1 MIITRQKYLDM
12 LVAGQG
18 NGLVKIVTGGR
29 RCGKSF
35 LLFQI
40 FHQYL
45 LQHGV
50 DEEHLIEV
58 SLDDRRNRKLCDPDA
73 LLDYLDSRIKSD
85 GKTNFIFLDEIQLVD
100 DFIGVLLSLM
110 HTPNT
115 EVYVSGSN
123 SKFLSKDVVT
133 EFRGRGQEI
142 RIWPLS
148 FSEYYGA
155 VGGERSQAW
164 KDYYTFGGLPQIL
177 SLGTERA
184 KRSYLRDIYEVT
196 YIKDI
201 VERNK
206 IKVPEGLRELVRILA
221 SGIGSST
228 NPTRICNTFQSVS
241 QLQITDKTINEY
253 ISDIQDAF
261 LIEEAL
267 RYDVKGRKYIGTE
280 TKYYF
285 CDLGLRN
292 IVLNLRQQE
301 ETHIMENVIYN
312 ELRMRGYLVDVGL
325 VECWTTNE
333 NGKRKR
339 SKLEVDF
346 VVNNGPERVYIQSAF
361 NMPTKD
367 KEKQERRSLINI
379 ADNFRK
385 VIVVKDD
392 IKRKIDDDGVVSRRV
407 LTIGFVNDNMVEV
420 LDGLSDGDR
429 IVTGGQNKLREGSK
443 IKLEGQG
450 AK

>member
-1 MIITRQKYLDM
+1 MIITRQKYLEM

-50 DEEHLIEV
+50 DEGHLIEV

-85 GKTNFIFLDEIQLVD
+85 GNTNFIFLDEIQLVD

-177 SLGTERA
+177 SLDTERA

-325 VECWTTNE
+325 VECWTTDE

-392 IKRKIDDDGVVSRRV
+392 IKRKIDDDGVV
-407 LTIGFVNDNMVEV
+407 TIGLFDFL
-420 LDGLSDGDR
+420 LDEQSIER
-429 IVTGGQNKLREGSK
+429 Y
-443 IKLEGQG
+443 
-450 AK
+450 

>member
-50 DEEHLIEV
+50 DEGHLIEV

-253 ISDIQDAF
+253 ISDIQGAF

-325 VECWTTNE
+325 VECWTTDE

-392 IKRKIDDDGVVSRRV
+392 IKRKIDDDGVV
-407 LTIGFVNDNMVEV
+407 TIGLFDFL
-420 LDGLSDGDR
+420 LDEQSIER
-429 IVTGGQNKLREGSK
+429 Y
-443 IKLEGQG
+443 
-450 AK
+450 

>member
-1 MIITRQKYLDM
+1 MIITRQKYLEM

-50 DEEHLIEV
+50 DEGHLIEV

-177 SLGTERA
+177 SLDTERA

-325 VECWTTNE
+325 VECWTTDE

-346 VVNNGPERVYIQSAF
+346 VVNNGPERVYIQSTF

-392 IKRKIDDDGVVSRRV
+392 IKRKIDDDGVV
-407 LTIGFVNDNMVEV
+407 TIGLFDFL
-420 LDGLSDGDR
+420 LDEQSIER
-429 IVTGGQNKLREGSK
+429 
-443 IKLEGQG
+443 
-450 AK
+450 

>member
-50 DEEHLIEV
+50 DEGHLIEV

-301 ETHIMENVIYN
+301 ETHIMENAIYN

-325 VECWTTNE
+325 VECWTTDE

-346 VVNNGPERVYIQSAF
+346 VVNNGAERVYVQSAF
-361 NMPTKD
+361 NMPTKE

-392 IKRKIDDDGVVSRRV
+392 IKRKIDDDGVI
-407 LTIGFVNDNMVEV
+407 TIGLFDFL
-420 LDGLSDGDR
+420 LDEQSIER
-429 IVTGGQNKLREGSK
+429 Y
-443 IKLEGQG
+443 
-450 AK
+450 

>member
-1 MIITRQKYLDM
+1 MIITRQKYLEM

-50 DEEHLIEV
+50 DEGHLIEV

-100 DFIGVLLSLM
+100 DFIGILLSLM

-177 SLGTERA
+177 SLDTERA

-292 IVLNLRQQE
+292 IALNLRQQE

-325 VECWTTNE
+325 VECWTTDE

-392 IKRKIDDDGVVSRRV
+392 IKRKIDDDGVV
-407 LTIGFVNDNMVEV
+407 TIGLFDFL
-420 LDGLSDGDR
+420 LDEQSIER
-429 IVTGGQNKLREGSK
+429 Y
-443 IKLEGQG
+443 
-450 AK
+450 

>member
-50 DEEHLIEV
+50 DEGHLIEV

-177 SLGTERA
+177 SLDTERA

-301 ETHIMENVIYN
+301 ETYIMENVIYN

-392 IKRKIDDDGVVSRRV
+392 IKRKIDDDGVV
-407 LTIGFVNDNMVEV
+407 TIGLFDFL
-420 LDGLSDGDR
+420 LDEQSIER
-429 IVTGGQNKLREGSK
+429 Y
-443 IKLEGQG
+443 
-450 AK
+450 

>member
-1 MIITRQKYLDM
+1 MIITRQKYLEM

-50 DEEHLIEV
+50 DEGHLIEV

-312 ELRMRGYLVDVGL
+312 ELRIRGYLVDVGL
-325 VECWTTNE
+325 VECWTTDE

-392 IKRKIDDDGVVSRRV
+392 IKRKIDDDGVV
-407 LTIGFVNDNMVEV
+407 TIGLFDFL
-420 LDGLSDGDR
+420 LDEQSIER
-429 IVTGGQNKLREGSK
+429 
-443 IKLEGQG
+443 
-450 AK
+450 

>member
-1 MIITRQKYLDM
+1 MIITRQKYLEM

-325 VECWTTNE
+325 VECWTTDE

-392 IKRKIDDDGVVSRRV
+392 IKRKIDDDGVV
-407 LTIGFVNDNMVEV
+407 TIGLFDFL
-420 LDGLSDGDR
+420 LDEQSIER
-429 IVTGGQNKLREGSK
+429 
-443 IKLEGQG
+443 
-450 AK
+450 

>member
-1 MIITRQKYLDM
+1 M
-12 LVAGQG
+12 
-18 NGLVKIVTGGR
+18 
-29 RCGKSF
+29 
-35 LLFQI
+35 LFQI

-50 DEEHLIEV
+50 DEGHLIEV

-392 IKRKIDDDGVVSRRV
+392 IKRKIDDDGVV
-407 LTIGFVNDNMVEV
+407 TIGLFDFC
-420 LDGLSDGDR
+420 
-429 IVTGGQNKLREGSK
+429 
-443 IKLEGQG
+443 
-450 AK
+450 

>member
-50 DEEHLIEV
+50 DEGHLIEV

-177 SLGTERA
+177 SLDTERA

-312 ELRMRGYLVDVGL
+312 ELRMRGYLVDVGI

-392 IKRKIDDDGVVSRRV
+392 IKRKIDEDGVV
-407 LTIGFVNDNMVEV
+407 TIGLFDFL
-420 LDGLSDGDR
+420 LDEQSIER
-429 IVTGGQNKLREGSK
+429 Y
-443 IKLEGQG
+443 
-450 AK
+450 

>member
-1 MIITRQKYLDM
+1 MIITRQKYLEM

-50 DEEHLIEV
+50 DEGHLIEV

-177 SLGTERA
+177 SLHTERA

-325 VECWTTNE
+325 VECWTTDE

-392 IKRKIDDDGVVSRRV
+392 IKRKIDDDGVV
-407 LTIGFVNDNMVEV
+407 TIGLFDFL
-420 LDGLSDGDR
+420 LDEQSIER
-429 IVTGGQNKLREGSK
+429 Y
-443 IKLEGQG
+443 
-450 AK
+450 

>member
-1 MIITRQKYLDM
+1 MIITRQKYLEM

-50 DEEHLIEV
+50 DEGHLIEV

-177 SLGTERA
+177 SLDTERA

-241 QLQITDKTINEY
+241 KLQITDKTINEY

-325 VECWTTNE
+325 VECWTTDE

-392 IKRKIDDDGVVSRRV
+392 IKRKIDDDGVV
-407 LTIGFVNDNMVEV
+407 TIGLFDFL
-420 LDGLSDGDR
+420 LDEQSIER
-429 IVTGGQNKLREGSK
+429 Y
-443 IKLEGQG
+443 
-450 AK
+450 

>member
-50 DEEHLIEV
+50 DEGHLIEV

-177 SLGTERA
+177 SLDTERA
-184 KRSYLRDIYEVT
+184 KRSNLRDIYEVT

-325 VECWTTNE
+325 VECWTTDE

-392 IKRKIDDDGVVSRRV
+392 IKRKIDDDGVV
-407 LTIGFVNDNMVEV
+407 TIGLFDFL
-420 LDGLSDGDR
+420 LDEQSIER
-429 IVTGGQNKLREGSK
+429 Y
-443 IKLEGQG
+443 
-450 AK
+450 

>member
-1 MIITRQKYLDM
+1 M
-12 LVAGQG
+12 
-18 NGLVKIVTGGR
+18 
-29 RCGKSF
+29 
-35 LLFQI
+35 
-40 FHQYL
+40 
-45 LQHGV
+45 QHGV
-50 DEEHLIEV
+50 DEGHLIEV

-325 VECWTTNE
+325 VECWTTDE

-392 IKRKIDDDGVVSRRV
+392 IKRKIDDDGVV
-407 LTIGFVNDNMVEV
+407 TIGLFDFL
-420 LDGLSDGDR
+420 LDEQSIER
-429 IVTGGQNKLREGSK
+429 
-443 IKLEGQG
+443 
-450 AK
+450 

>member
-1 MIITRQKYLDM
+1 MIITRQKYLEM

-50 DEEHLIEV
+50 DEGHLIEV

-177 SLGTERA
+177 SLDTERA

-325 VECWTTNE
+325 VECWTTDE

-361 NMPTKD
+361 NIPTKD

-392 IKRKIDDDGVVSRRV
+392 IKRKIDDDGVV
-407 LTIGFVNDNMVEV
+407 TIGLFDFL
-420 LDGLSDGDR
+420 LDEQSIER
-429 IVTGGQNKLREGSK
+429 Y
-443 IKLEGQG
+443 
-450 AK
+450 

>member
-45 LQHGV
+45 LLHGV
-50 DEEHLIEV
+50 DEGHLIEV

-177 SLGTERA
+177 SLDTERA

-392 IKRKIDDDGVVSRRV
+392 IKRKIDDDGVV
-407 LTIGFVNDNMVEV
+407 TIGLFDFL
-420 LDGLSDGDR
+420 LDEQSIER
-429 IVTGGQNKLREGSK
+429 Y
-443 IKLEGQG
+443 
-450 AK
+450 

>member
-50 DEEHLIEV
+50 DEGHLIEV

-312 ELRMRGYLVDVGL
+312 ELRIRGYLVDVGL
-325 VECWTTNE
+325 VECWTTDE

-392 IKRKIDDDGVVSRRV
+392 IKRKIDDDGVV
-407 LTIGFVNDNMVEV
+407 TIGLFDFL
-420 LDGLSDGDR
+420 LDEQSIER
-429 IVTGGQNKLREGSK
+429 
-443 IKLEGQG
+443 
-450 AK
+450 

>member
-50 DEEHLIEV
+50 DEGHLIEV

-85 GKTNFIFLDEIQLVD
+85 GKTIFIFLDEIQLVD

-325 VECWTTNE
+325 VECWTTDE

-392 IKRKIDDDGVVSRRV
+392 IKRKIDDDGVV
-407 LTIGFVNDNMVEV
+407 TIGLFDFL
-420 LDGLSDGDR
+420 LDEQSIER
-429 IVTGGQNKLREGSK
+429 Y
-443 IKLEGQG
+443 
-450 AK
+450 

>member
-50 DEEHLIEV
+50 DEGHLIEV
-58 SLDDRRNRKLCDPDA
+58 SLDDRRNRKLCNPDA

-85 GKTNFIFLDEIQLVD
+85 GTTNFIFLDEIQLVD

-392 IKRKIDDDGVVSRRV
+392 IKRKIDDDGVV
-407 LTIGFVNDNMVEV
+407 TIGLFDFL
-420 LDGLSDGDR
+420 LDEQSIER
-429 IVTGGQNKLREGSK
+429 Y
-443 IKLEGQG
+443 
-450 AK
+450 

>member
-1 MIITRQKYLDM
+1 MIITRQKYLEM

-50 DEEHLIEV
+50 DEGHLIEV

-177 SLGTERA
+177 SLDTERA

-325 VECWTTNE
+325 VECWTTDE

-392 IKRKIDDDGVVSRRV
+392 IDRKSVV
-407 LTIGFVNDNMVEV
+407 
-420 LDGLSDGDR
+420 
-429 IVTGGQNKLREGSK
+429 
-443 IKLEGQG
+443 
-450 AK
+450 

>member
-18 NGLVKIVTGGR
+18 NGLVKIVTGG
-29 RCGKSF
+29 KSF

-50 DEEHLIEV
+50 DEGHLIEV

-325 VECWTTNE
+325 VECWTTDE

-392 IKRKIDDDGVVSRRV
+392 IKRKIDDDGVV
-407 LTIGFVNDNMVEV
+407 TIGLFDFL
-420 LDGLSDGDR
+420 LDEQSIER
-429 IVTGGQNKLREGSK
+429 Y
-443 IKLEGQG
+443 
-450 AK
+450 

>member
-50 DEEHLIEV
+50 DEGHLIEV

-73 LLDYLDSRIKSD
+73 LLDYLDARIKSD
-85 GKTNFIFLDEIQLVD
+85 GKTCFIFLDEIQLVD

-110 HTPNT
+110 HTPNI

-325 VECWTTNE
+325 VECWTTDE

-346 VVNNGPERVYIQSAF
+346 VVNNGAERVYVQSAF
-361 NMPTKD
+361 NMPTKE

-392 IKRKIDDDGVVSRRV
+392 IKRKIDDDGVV
-407 LTIGFVNDNMVEV
+407 TIGLFDFL
-420 LDGLSDGDR
+420 LDEQS
-429 IVTGGQNKLREGSK
+429 IEKY
-443 IKLEGQG
+443 
-450 AK
+450 

>member
-1 MIITRQKYLDM
+1 MIITRQKYLEM

-45 LQHGV
+45 LLHGV
-50 DEEHLIEV
+50 DEGHLIEV

-177 SLGTERA
+177 SLDTERA

-325 VECWTTNE
+325 VECWTTDE

-392 IKRKIDDDGVVSRRV
+392 IKRKIDDDGVV
-407 LTIGFVNDNMVEV
+407 TIGLFDFL
-420 LDGLSDGDR
+420 LDEQSIER
-429 IVTGGQNKLREGSK
+429 Y
-443 IKLEGQG
+443 
-450 AK
+450 

>member
-1 MIITRQKYLDM
+1 MIITRQKYLEM

-50 DEEHLIEV
+50 DEGHLIEV
-58 SLDDRRNRKLCDPDA
+58 SLDDRRNRKLCNPDA

-177 SLGTERA
+177 SLDTERA

-392 IKRKIDDDGVVSRRV
+392 IKRKIDDDGVV
-407 LTIGFVNDNMVEV
+407 TIGLFDFL
-420 LDGLSDGDR
+420 LDEQSIER
-429 IVTGGQNKLREGSK
+429 Y
-443 IKLEGQG
+443 
-450 AK
+450 

>member
-40 FHQYL
+40 FHKYL

-73 LLDYLDSRIKSD
+73 LLDYLDARIKSD

-253 ISDIQDAF
+253 ILDIQDAF

-325 VECWTTNE
+325 VECWTTDE

-361 NMPTKD
+361 NMPTKE

-392 IKRKIDDDGVVSRRV
+392 IKRKIDDDGVV
-407 LTIGFVNDNMVEV
+407 TIGLFDFL
-420 LDGLSDGDR
+420 LDEQSIER
-429 IVTGGQNKLREGSK
+429 Y
-443 IKLEGQG
+443 
-450 AK
+450 

>member
-1 MIITRQKYLDM
+1 MIITRQKYLEM

-50 DEEHLIEV
+50 DEGHLIEV

-177 SLGTERA
+177 SLDTERA

-206 IKVPEGLRELVRILA
+206 IKVPEGLRELVRFLA

-325 VECWTTNE
+325 VECWTTDE

-392 IKRKIDDDGVVSRRV
+392 IKRKIDDDGVV
-407 LTIGFVNDNMVEV
+407 TIGLFDFL
-420 LDGLSDGDR
+420 LDEQSIER
-429 IVTGGQNKLREGSK
+429 Y
-443 IKLEGQG
+443 
-450 AK
+450 